1 MAGRFPRRRRSRGS
15 CCPRAATFL
24 LISSAAQGL
33 RLSCL
38 FHRRRGSAGSVG
50 AGECLLAEKPD
61 RSGRQA
67 RGGARHEQI
76 ELFRARCQHG
86 ANLFPCQRH
95 ASAGLGGAP
104 LEGAEEG
111 RAANENIAGQKVA
124 GVTGWAIAYNQ
135 LQPCVDTV
143 VASHDFSAGRPC
155 ERRDPSPLASKVKKG
170 LGSSV
175 ELPSQPSL
183 MLQEQ
188 AVYRMASIPLR
199 RMTSSNTRAGPVGR
213 LAPRSS
219 FET

>member
-1 MAGRFPRRRRSRGS
+1 M
-15 CCPRAATFL
+15 
-24 LISSAAQGL
+24 
-33 RLSCL
+33 
-38 FHRRRGSAGSVG
+38 
-50 AGECLLAEKPD
+50 
-61 RSGRQA
+61 
-67 RGGARHEQI
+67 
-76 ELFRARCQHG
+76 
-86 ANLFPCQRH
+86 
-95 ASAGLGGAP
+95 
-104 LEGAEEG
+104 
-111 RAANENIAGQKVA
+111 
-124 GVTGWAIAYNQ
+124 
-135 LQPCVDTV
+135 
-143 VASHDFSAGRPC
+143 ASHKLSAGRPC